1 MMSVQHWQVQPVTV
15 GFLVEDRVAVA
26 AGATPVPAHGDNAAA
41 SCVSSN
47 DADGDGGS
55 SPDSR
60 GDTGDCDVPETILG
74 ELERG
79 KEECSTSESCDPP
92 GWDREAGHS
101 PGSSGEAGSGD
112 CGVPEI
118 V

>member
-1 MMSVQHWQVQPVTV
+1 MMSVQHWQVQPVTA

-26 AGATPVPAHGDNAAA
+26 AGGDSAAA

-55 SPDSR
+55 TPDSR
-60 GDTGDCDVPETILG
+60 GDTGDCGVPETILG

-79 KEECSTSESCDPP
+79 KETLS
-92 GWDREAGHS
+92 
-101 PGSSGEAGSGD
+101 SSG
-112 CGVPEI
+112 
-118 V
+118 